1 MPSNRAAYQ
10 PGQKA
15 PALEV
20 RDAPYKPADADKLV
34 IRTHAAAIN
43 PIDWLIQSRGDIMFT
58 HLNYPFV
65 LGSDVAGEVVEV
77 GKDVK
82 RFKVGDRIVGFG
94 RASDP
99 KINDSAEGGFQ
110 LYTVL
115 RPQMCSALPDSITYE
130 QAAVIPLGIA
140 TAAAGLFEQTE
151 LGLDL
156 PSEPA
161 KPSNGQTVLIWGG
174 STSVGVNAIQ
184 LAAAAGYEVFTTASP
199 KNHEY
204 LRGLGASQVFD
215 YKSPSVVADMVKA
228 LKGKTAAGA
237 LSIGHGAA
245 EKLMEI
251 LDKSKGNKFVALAT
265 FPVPQKEPQNLVFL
279 RTAAYFVSWTI
290 SYKIKGM
297 MKGIKS
303 NMLNAGMITNSEV
316 GRGIFVDYLPK
327 ALAAG
332 TFIPAPKAEVVGEG
346 LESVQEAFNIQKK
359 GVSASK
365 IVVKL

>member
-10 PGQKA
+10 PAQKA
-15 PALEV
+15 PSLEV
-20 RDAPYKPADADKLV
+20 RDAPYTAPDADKLV
-34 IRTHAAAIN
+34 IRTKAAAIN
-43 PIDWLIQSRGDIMFT
+43 PIDWLIQTRGDIMFT

-77 GKDVK
+77 GRNVD
-82 RFKVGDRIVGFG
+82 RFKVGDRVVGFT
-94 RASDP
+94 RATDP
-99 KINDSAEGGFQ
+99 KINDAAEGGFQ
-110 LYTVL
+110 QYTVL
-115 RPQMCSALPDSITYE
+115 RSHLASPIPDSLSFE
-130 QAAVIPLGIA
+130 EASVIPLGIA

-151 LGLDL
+151 LALDL

-161 KPSNGQTVLIWGG
+161 KPSNGKTVVIWGG

-199 KNHEY
+199 KNHGY
-204 LRGLGASQVFD
+204 LKTLGAAQVFD
-215 YKSPSVVADMVKA
+215 YKSPTVVDEITNA

-237 LSIGHGAA
+237 LSIGQGAA

-265 FPVPQKEPQNLVFL
+265 FPVPQKEPQSLIFL
-279 RTAAYFVSWTI
+279 RTAAFFVSWMI
-290 SYKIKGM
+290 SYKLKGSL
-297 MKGIKS
+297 KGVKS
-303 NMLNAGMITNSEV
+303 NLLNAGMIANSEV
-316 GRGIFVDYLPK
+316 GRAIFVEYLPK

-332 TFIPAPKAEVVGEG
+332 TFHPAPKAEVVGEG
-346 LESVQEAFNIQKK
+346 LEYIQEAFNIQKK